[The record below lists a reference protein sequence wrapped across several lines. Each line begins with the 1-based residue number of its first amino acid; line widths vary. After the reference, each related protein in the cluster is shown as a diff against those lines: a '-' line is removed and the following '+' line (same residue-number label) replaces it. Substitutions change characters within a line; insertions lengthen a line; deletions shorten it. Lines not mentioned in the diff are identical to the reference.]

1 MTTSGLIIM
10 ILSVGTVTVLWGW
23 CLYKV
28 LSQPAEADH
37 LQPVELH
44 TPDMDQPE

>member
-1 MTTSGLIIM
+1 MTTSGLLIM
-10 ILSVGTVTVLWGW
+10 IASVGTVTVLFGW
-23 CLYKV
+23 CLHKV
-28 LSQPAEADH
+28 LSQPADTDN

>member
-1 MTTSGLIIM
+1 MTTSGLLIM
-10 ILSVGTVTVLWGW
+10 IVSVSTVTVLFGW

-28 LSQPAEADH
+28 LSQPAESENLH
-37 LQPVELH
+37 PVELR

>member
-1 MTTSGLIIM
+1 MTTSGLLIM
-10 ILSVGTVTVLWGW
+10 ICSVTTVVCLWSW
-23 CLYKV
+23 CIYKV
-28 LSQPAEADH
+28 LSQPAETEH

>member
-1 MTTSGLIIM
+1 MTTSGLLIM

-28 LSQPAEADH
+28 LSQPAETDH